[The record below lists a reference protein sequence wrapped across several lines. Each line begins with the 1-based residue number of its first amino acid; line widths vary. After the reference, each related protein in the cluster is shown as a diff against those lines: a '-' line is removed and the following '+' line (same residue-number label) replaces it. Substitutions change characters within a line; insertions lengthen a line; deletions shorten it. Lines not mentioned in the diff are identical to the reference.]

1 MTAGFKHESDYT
13 STAHRRVKY
22 SLMWDQMQLGVMCL
36 SDIVLYG
43 MVSLFWVYVYNCIT
57 LYNCITILWNLR
69 TFSRGWFLLRPCDSR
84 KVPDMSAT
92 MQRSF
97 FLCNSNIDTCLQSL
111 HIRVATWLP
120 NAMRPEPLLT
130 LWKLLLRHC
139 PWLITRLFPVN
150 FLRKR
155 LLPRNLLWL
164 HCSQYHSPT
173 HAFQAPMKRATIVA
187 RQRNY
192 KKLDMSSSTPTHYGS
207 LPCVQENLSLCPC
220 CVYAYNCI

>member
-1 MTAGFKHESDYT
+1 MTAGSKHESDYT

-43 MVSLFWVYVYNCIT
+43 MVSLFWFMCIT
-57 LYNCITILWNLR
+57 VYCNCITILWNLR

-97 FLCNSNIDTCLQSL
+97 FLCNSNIDTCLPSL
-111 HIRVATWLP
+111 HIRVATWIP

-192 KKLDMSSSTPTHYGS
+192 GS
-207 LPCVQENLSLCPC
+207 LPCVQENLSLRHC